1 MQKTTERSNSVNSL
15 LKGCTNP
22 FNPINYR
29 YILGMRVDG
38 TTYEETTNRIMTWVV
53 SSDYRYVCAANV
65 HMIMAAYDSKDF
77 RKIVNKADMVTPDG
91 MPLVLLLRIL
101 GLKNQ
106 PRVYGPTLMKHIC
119 EASARIAVSV
129 GFYGSTPET
138 LKDLVQNLTD
148 CIPNLDVGYN
158 YSPPFRPL
166 TPEEDETI
174 VREIN
179 ASKIKILFVGLGCP
193 KQERWMAAHRDR
205 VKTVMVGVGAGFDFY
220 AGTVK
225 QAPRWMMLAGL
236 EWLFR
241 LCMEPKRLW
250 RRYLYNNPRFVG
262 LAALQLLKLR
272 DFKG

>member
-1 MQKTTERSNSVNSL
+1 MHTCQFKPLNWRH
-15 LKGCTNP
+15 
-22 FNPINYR
+22 
-29 YILGMRVDG
+29 ILGIRIAG
-38 TTYEETTNRIMTWVV
+38 TSYEDTTNRVIVWAT
-53 SSDYRYVCAANV
+53 SGDFRSVCIANV
-65 HMIMAAYDSKDF
+65 HMAMEAYDSGDF
-77 RKIVNKADMVTPDG
+77 RKIVNKADIVTPDG

-119 EASARIAVSV
+119 EASAQVGVSV

-138 LKDLVQNLTD
+138 LKNLVHNLTD
-148 CIPNLDVGYN
+148 RIPNLKVDYT
-158 YSPPFRPL
+158 YSPPFRSL
-166 TPEEDETI
+166 TLEEDETI
-174 VREIN
+174 VKEIN

-193 KQERWMAAHRDR
+193 KQEQWMFAHRDR
-205 VKTVMVGVGAGFDFY
+205 VQAVMIGVGAGFDFY

-225 QAPRWMMLAGL
+225 QAPRWMMRMGL

-250 RRYLYNNPRFVG
+250 RRYLYNNPRFLG
-262 LAALQLLKLR
+262 LAALQLLKVR

>member
-1 MQKTTERSNSVNSL
+1 MHNRQ
-15 LKGCTNP
+15 
-22 FNPINYR
+22 FNPLKYQ

-38 TTYEETTNRIMTWVV
+38 TSYKDTTKRVMDWAT
-53 SSDYRYVCAANV
+53 SGDFRSVCIANV
-65 HMIMAAYDSKDF
+65 HMAMEAYDSQDF
-77 RKIVNKADMVTPDG
+77 RNIVNRADVITPDG

-119 EASARIAVSV
+119 EASVRIGASV

-138 LKDLVQNLTD
+138 LKALVKNLTNS
-148 CIPNLDVGYN
+148 IPNLDVGYN

-166 TPEEDETI
+166 TSEEDETI

-179 ASKIKILFVGLGCP
+179 VSKIKILFVGLGCP

-225 QAPRWMMLAGL
+225 QAPQWMMLAGL

-250 RRYLYNNPRFVG
+250 RRYLYNNPRFLG

-272 DFKG
+272 DF